1 MTQTHI
7 HRAAIGGGALL
18 AWIALI
24 ALYAY
29 GLLGWGALV
38 VLLAMFVYSVLRLEW
53 VASGVEYDP
62 AGERHYLRL
71 IGWTG
76 GALALAIFVV
86 LG

>member
-1 MTQTHI
+1 MTRVHAT
-7 HRAAIGGGALL
+7 RAAIGGGALL
-18 AWIALI
+18 AWAVLLV
-24 ALYAY
+24 LYAY

-38 VLLAMFVYSVLRLEW
+38 VLLGLFVYSVLRLEW

-62 AGERHYLRL
+62 AGERHYMRL

-76 GALALAIFVV
+76 GALALAILVV